1 MMELAWAAI
10 GAAAGAAVA
19 LSLRKAREA
28 ELRAAAGEERARL
41 EARLAESE
49 RNLAEQKRL
58 LEEAERKLADAF
70 RAMAGEALRTNN
82 EAFLRLAEQTL
93 KGYLAQ
99 AAGDI
104 ELRKKAVED
113 LVKPIQ
119 ESLRQYQEKA
129 DTLERERQN
138 AYVELVKQLH
148 SVAVTQEKLQQE
160 TVKLVSALRQ
170 PNVRGRWGEI
180 TLRRVVELAGLSEHC
195 DFTEQAAA
203 EGGEGTLRP
212 DLVVH
217 LPNRREIVVDAK
229 AVLSAYLEALEA
241 PGEEARQAA
250 LRRHAAHLRE
260 RVRVLAGKRYWEPF
274 ERSAEFVVLFVP
286 GEPFLAAAVQQA
298 PELIEEA
305 LAQRV
310 VVATPTTL
318 VALLKAVAYGW
329 RQERLARNAQEV
341 ADLGRKLFESVE
353 VWVRHLTKLRE
364 AVLNTVEHF
373 NEAQASLERHV
384 LSRARRMKELGVASD
399 REVPSLPPV
408 TEVPRP
414 VDLPRPE

>member
-1 MMELAWAAI
+1 MMELAWAAV

-19 LSLRKAREA
+19 WFIRKAREA

-49 RNLAEQKRL
+49 RHLAEQKRL

-82 EAFLRLAEQTL
+82 EAFLKLAEQTL

-99 AAGDI
+99 ATGDI

-119 ESLRQYQEKA
+119 DSLRQYQEKA
-129 DTLERERQN
+129 DTLERERQK
-138 AYVELVKQLH
+138 AYGELAQQLQ
-148 SVAVTQEKLQQE
+148 SVAATQEKLRLE
-160 TVKLVSALRQ
+160 TGNLVSALRQ
-170 PNVRGRWGEI
+170 PHVRGRWGEI

-203 EGGEGTLRP
+203 EGEEGTLRP

-241 PGEEARQAA
+241 PAEEARQAA

-274 ERSAEFVVLFVP
+274 AQSAEFVVLFVP

-298 PELIEEA
+298 PDLIEEA

-353 VWVRHLTKLRE
+353 VWARHLSKLRE
-364 AVLNTVEHF
+364 AVFNTVEHF
-373 NEAQASLERHV
+373 NAAQASLERYV

-399 REVPSLPPV
+399 KEVPSLAPV

-414 VDLPRPE
+414 VELPKPE

>member
-19 LSLRKAREA
+19 WSLRKAREA

-129 DTLERERQN
+129 DTLERERQK
-138 AYVELVKQLH
+138 AYVELVQQLH
-148 SVAVTQEKLQQE
+148 SVAVTQEKLHQE
-160 TVKLVSALRQ
+160 TGKLVSALRQ